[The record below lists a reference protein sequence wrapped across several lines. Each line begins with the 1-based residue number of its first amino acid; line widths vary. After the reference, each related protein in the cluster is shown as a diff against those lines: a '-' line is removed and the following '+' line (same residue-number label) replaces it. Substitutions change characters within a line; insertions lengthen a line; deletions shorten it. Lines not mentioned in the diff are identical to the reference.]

1 MNLAERYASV
11 RERIV
16 SAANS
21 AGRDPAQVELV
32 VITKMHPVET
42 VFELYELGQRVFGEN
57 KDQEAAPKARALHQM
72 GAVDA
77 QWHFVGQLQ
86 TNKVKSVLEYAS
98 CIHSI
103 DRPSLAKEL
112 EKQLQKIDGK
122 IAGFVELNLTEDPG
136 RGGVIPN
143 QMESLVEQLLLSG
156 RVEILGVMAVAGLGV
171 DPRVDFER
179 ALKASEQLQIQ
190 VPNASALSLGMSE
203 DFEVAISMGA
213 THVRIG
219 SAITGP
225 RPVSA

>member
-16 SAANS
+16 LAANS
-21 AGRDPAQVELV
+21 AGRNPTEVELV
-32 VITKMHPVET
+32 VITKMHPAET
-42 VFELYELGQRVFGEN
+42 VYELYELGHRIFGEN
-57 KDQEAAPKARALHQM
+57 KDQEAAPKARALGEM
-72 GAVDA
+72 GATEA

-86 TNKVKSVLEYAS
+86 TNKVKSVLDYAS

-112 EKQLQKIDGK
+112 DKQLQKIDGR
-122 IAGFVELNLTEDPG
+122 ITGFVELNLTDDLG
-136 RGGVIPN
+136 RGGVIPD
-143 QMESLVEQLLLSG
+143 QMESLVEQLLASG

-179 ALKASEQLQIQ
+179 AIKASEQLQMQ
-190 VPNASALSLGMSE
+190 VPGAAALSLGMSE
-203 DFEVAISMGA
+203 DFEIAISMGA